1 MGVIKMVARF
11 LSIFAALGVFTF
23 LVACNSEGL
32 PEISTPAT
40 GTSNGTVGTTVI
52 PEAGTP
58 TNPGGSTP
66 GHSGETNEKHDK

>member
-1 MGVIKMVARF
+1 MAARF

-58 TNPGGSTP
+58 ANQGGSMSD
-66 GHSGETNEKHDK
+66 HSGGTKKKHNK